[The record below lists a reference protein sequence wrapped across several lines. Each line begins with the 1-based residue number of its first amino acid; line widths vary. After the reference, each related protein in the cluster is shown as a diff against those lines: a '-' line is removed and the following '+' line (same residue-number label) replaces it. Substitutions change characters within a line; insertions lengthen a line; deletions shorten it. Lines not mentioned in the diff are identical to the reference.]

1 MRWLALT
8 LLLWV
13 LALADPALGGV
24 WYLEEVLQN
33 GQSSRDPRWTVL
45 WSLESDGTFGFSST
59 AAVEKRKSDGTTD
72 VVTENLQ
79 LHGRWRVEGERLRL
93 SLSDVTDPQFMELN
107 FGPPVAPGE
116 YSVAV
121 DRSSGGMQLIA
132 PRRTLVFARQR

>member
-1 MRWLALT
+1 MLT

-33 GQSSRDPRWTVL
+33 GQSSRDPRWTVI

-59 AAVEKRKSDGTTD
+59 TAVEKRKSDGTTD

-79 LHGRWRVEGERLRL
+79 LHGRWRVEGDRLRL
-93 SLSDVTDPQFMELN
+93 SLSEVADPHFMELN

-116 YSVAV
+116 YSVPV
-121 DRSSGGMQLIA
+121 DRSSGGMRLIA
-132 PRRTLVFARQR
+132 PKRRLVFARHKRR